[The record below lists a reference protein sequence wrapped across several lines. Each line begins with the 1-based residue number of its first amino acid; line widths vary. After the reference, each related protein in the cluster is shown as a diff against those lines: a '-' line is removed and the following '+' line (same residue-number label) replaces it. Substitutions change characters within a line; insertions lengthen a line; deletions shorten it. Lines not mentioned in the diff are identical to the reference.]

1 MAKKLDMINSS
12 LWDKILLFAFP
23 VAATAILSQLFNA
36 ADIAVVGNFTG
47 DQSTAAVA
55 AVGANSPIISLI
67 VNLFTGIALGAN
79 VVIAH
84 AVGQGNKVTV
94 KKAVHT
100 SIVISFLA
108 GLVIAVLGELF
119 SANILS
125 VMKVPED
132 VFDMALLYLRIYLIG
147 LPVILLYNFEAAIFR
162 SVGETKVPLLVLT
175 ASGIMNVILNIILV
189 AGFHMTVD
197 GVAIATVISN
207 AFSAVVLYV
216 LLRRSKLDIMVTPS
230 ELKISPSAIKRILSI
245 GLPSGIQSAVFALS
259 NIIIQTAVNN
269 LGTDVMAASSAAYNI
284 EIICYFVYN
293 AFSQAC
299 TTFVGQNYGADKLDR
314 CKKVLKLCL
323 LEGFI
328 AYLISMSAILIFGK
342 NLLYFFDKNP
352 AVIQLGYTRLVV
364 IMLAYFFSQ
373 IYETMSGYM
382 RGFGISLAPA
392 LLTMLSVCGIRISWI
407 KFVFPLSPSFN
418 TIMTVYPISLCTNAL
433 FISIALI
440 CTRPVSRLMKKQKT
454 KNAV

>member
-1 MAKKLDMINSS
+1 MKQKLDMINST
-12 LWDKILLFAFP
+12 LWDKIIRFAFP
-23 VAATAILSQLFNA
+23 VAATAILGQLFNA

-55 AVGANSPIISLI
+55 AVGANSSIISFI

-84 AVGQGNKVTV
+84 AVGQGDKGTV

-119 SANILS
+119 SADILS
-125 VMKVPED
+125 VMKVPPE

-175 ASGIMNVILNIILV
+175 ASGIMNVILNIVLV
-189 AGFHMTVD
+189 AGFHMTVE

-207 AFSAVVLYV
+207 AFSAIVLYV
-216 LLRRSKLDIMVTPS
+216 LLRRSKLDIKVTPS
-230 ELKISPSAIKRILSI
+230 ELKISSAAIKRILSI

-259 NIIIQTAVNN
+259 NIIIQTAVND
-269 LGTDVMAASSAAYNI
+269 LGTDVMAASSAAFNI
-284 EIICYFVYN
+284 EIICYYMYN

-299 TTFVGQNYGADKLDR
+299 TTFVGQNYGAGKLKR
-314 CKKVLKLCL
+314 CKKIFFLCL
-323 LEGFI
+323 LEGFV
-328 AYLISMSAILIFGK
+328 AYIVSMSVILIFGK
-342 NLLYFFDKNP
+342 TLLSFFDKKE
-352 AVIQLGYTRLVV
+352 AVIQLGYIRLIV
-364 IMLAYFFSQ
+364 IMGAYFFSH
-373 IYETMSGYM
+373 IYETISGYM
-382 RGFGISLAPA
+382 RGFGISFVPA
-392 LLTMLSVCGIRISWI
+392 LLTTLSVCGIRISWI
-407 KFVFPLSPSFN
+407 KFVFPNYPSFN
-418 TIMTVYPISLCTNAL
+418 TIMAAYPLSLACNAVLLTVAL
-433 FISIALI
+433 LL
-440 CTRPVSRLMKKQKT
+440 TRPVAKLMKKQK
-454 KNAV
+454 NA